1 MSNAWS
7 GVLRSDFVWL
17 LKSTPHIHSYSRMM
31 RDAGLPERSGSD
43 AYAKI
48 EVTPTDGCYLSD
60 PMTWAVKI
68 DEPRTPEWVRD
79 EWARVEDSARRQ
91 AKAWAREHIMRGD
104 GGDYKVGA
112 GEVLIV
118 YGSPAK
124 IRVAKDGV
132 CQTRDTSAPRAIR
145 VADGGVCHTRDTSAP
160 GEIRVSK
167 AACTTP
173 ATPALRAKSTSPR
186 AASAGPATPAPR
198 MRSASPGAACA
209 GPATP
214 APRAKSTSP
223 VAAGASG
230 DRR

>member
-167 AACTTP
+167 GGECWT
-173 ATPALRAKSTSPR
+173 RDTSAPDEIR
-186 AASAGPATPAPR
+186 VAGCGLCWTSDSSAPR
-198 MRSASPGAACA
+198 KIHVS
-209 GPATP
+209 
-214 APRAKSTSP
+214 
-223 VAAGASG
+223 SG
-230 DRR
+230 GRCKWGSSVSSKGRIFHK